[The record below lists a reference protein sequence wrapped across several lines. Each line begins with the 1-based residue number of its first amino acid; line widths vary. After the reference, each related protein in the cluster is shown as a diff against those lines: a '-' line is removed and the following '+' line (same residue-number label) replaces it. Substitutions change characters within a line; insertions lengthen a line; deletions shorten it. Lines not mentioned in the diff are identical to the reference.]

1 MMQIGSSNDSAAVKA
16 QYSVPKG
23 LDIRLTFHKKYSV
36 NKQGYG
42 EWLVSHYDICEGM
55 TVLEIGCGTGSIW
68 MRHDSIISECGKLV
82 LTDLSDGMLETA
94 EKNLGRRDNIEYQKA
109 DIQNLP
115 FSDENFDIVIAN
127 SMLYHV
133 PDIAKGLREVRR
145 VLKKGGVFYC
155 ATYGGHNFTDTLAE
169 WFKLGG
175 EDFRPNHN
183 FTMQNG
189 KEILGRSFESVT
201 PVFYEDSLHI
211 TDTEDLVEYLRS
223 LASFKAVIDLP
234 VQRIRDILKEHTADG
249 AIDLPKEYGMFIC
262 R

>member
-1 MMQIGSSNDSAAVKA
+1 MQIGSSNDSTAVKE
-16 QYSVPKG
+16 QYAVPKG
-23 LDIRLTFHKKYSV
+23 LDIRLTFHEKYSV

-42 EWLVSHYDICEGM
+42 EWLVSHYDISDGM

-68 MRHDSIISECGKLV
+68 IGRENIVSKCGKLI
-82 LTDLSDGMLETA
+82 LTDLSEGMLETA
-94 EKNLGRRDNIEYQKA
+94 EKNLGKPDNIEYRKA
-109 DIQNLP
+109 DIQCLP
-115 FSDENFDIVIAN
+115 FMDESFDVVIAN

-133 PDIAKGLREVRR
+133 PDIDRGLGEVRR

-155 ATYGGHNFTDTLAE
+155 TTYGENNFTDKLAE

-175 EDFRPNHN
+175 EDFKPNHN

-189 KEILGRSFESVT
+189 KEILSRSFEEIM
-201 PVFYEDSLHI
+201 PVFYEDSLHV
-211 TDTEDLVEYLRS
+211 TETEDLVEYLRS

-234 VQRIRDILKEHTADG
+234 VQKIREILKGHAVDG

>member
-1 MMQIGSSNDSAAVKA
+1 MQIGSSNDSAAVKA

-23 LDIRLTFHKKYSV
+23 LDIRLTFHEKYSV

-94 EKNLGRRDNIEYQKA
+94 EKNLGRRDNIEYRKA

-155 ATYGGHNFTDTLAE
+155 ATYGEHNFTDTLAE

-189 KEILGRSFESVT
+189 KEILCRSFENVT
-201 PVFYEDSLHI
+201 PVFYKDTLHI

>member
-1 MMQIGSSNDSAAVKA
+1 MQIGSSNDSAAVQA
-16 QYSVPKG
+16 QYAVPKG
-23 LDIRLTFHKKYSV
+23 LDIRQTFHEKYSV

-42 EWLVSHYDICEGM
+42 EWLVSHFDIRDGM
-55 TVLEIGCGTGSIW
+55 KVLEIGCGTGSIW
-68 MRHDSIISECGKLV
+68 TGHENIVSRCGKLI
-82 LTDLSDGMLETA
+82 LTDLSEGMLETA
-94 EKNLGRRDNIEYQKA
+94 EKNIGERDNVEFRKA

-115 FSDENFDIVIAN
+115 FKDEGFDVVIAN

-133 PDIAKGLREVRR
+133 PDIEKGLEEVRR
-145 VLKKGGVFYC
+145 VLRKGGVFYC
-155 ATYGGHNFTDTLAE
+155 STYGEHNFTDTLAE
-169 WFKLGG
+169 WFRLGG

-189 KEILGRSFESVT
+189 KGILGRCFEEIV

-211 TDTEDLVEYLRS
+211 TETEDLVEYLRS
-223 LASFKAVIDLP
+223 LASFKEVIDLP
-234 VQRIRDILKEHTADG
+234 VEKIRDIIKEHTADG